1 MTAQA
6 QPLPAVLPGEDPVRG
21 EASAR
26 SDAPP
31 RERLLRAA
39 TELFCRHGIHAVG
52 VDAVVA
58 AAGTAKATLYKLFGS
73 KERLVETVLEAE
85 GQAWR
90 DWFLGGLE
98 AGEASPRERLDRIF
112 PLLAE
117 WFRDE
122 RFYGCPFINAVGEH
136 DKRDDRVRN
145 LTLAHKRQ
153 VAARLRALL
162 AEAGAPDPDALVHE
176 VGLLIDGAIVTALV
190 TRDPEVGAVGARAL
204 ASLLDNALPGAAPR
218 RRKRA

>member
-1 MTAQA
+1 MTARA
-6 QPLPAVLPGEDPVRG
+6 QPVPGDEGVGRN
-21 EASAR
+21 EN
-26 SDAPP
+26 PP

-39 TELFCRHGIHAVG
+39 SELFCRRGIHAVG

-85 GQAWR
+85 GRAWR
-90 DWFLGGLE
+90 DWFLGGLA

-112 PLLAE
+112 PLLGE

-136 DKRDDRVRN
+136 DKRDDRIRN

-153 VAARLRALL
+153 VVAHLRDLL
-162 AEAGAPDPDALVHE
+162 AEAGARDPDALVHE
-176 VGLLIDGAIVTALV
+176 VGLLVDGAIVTALV
-190 TRDPEVGAVGARAL
+190 TRDPQVGEVGARAL
-204 ASLLDNALPGAAPR
+204 NSLLDAALLRGA
-218 RRKRA
+218 

>member
-1 MTAQA
+1 MTGALRA
-6 QPLPAVLPGEDPVRG
+6 
-21 EASAR
+21 
-26 SDAPP
+26 APP
-31 RERLLRAA
+31 AGPLRAGTPRDRLLRAA

-73 KERLVETVLEAE
+73 KERLVETVLEQE
-85 GQAWR
+85 GRAWR

-98 AGEASPRERLDRIF
+98 AGEAPARERLERIF
-112 PLLAE
+112 PLLGT

-136 DKRDDRVRN
+136 DKRDDRIRA

-153 VAARLRALL
+153 VIARLRDLL
-162 AEAGAPDPDALVHE
+162 AEAGARDPDSLVHE

-190 TRDPEVGAVGARAL
+190 TRDPEVGRVGARAL
-204 ASLLDNALPGAAPR
+204 ASLLDGALPARERRAA
-218 RRKRA
+218 AV

>member
-1 MTAQA
+1 MT
-6 QPLPAVLPGEDPVRG
+6 VRVG
-21 EASAR
+21 DTHPR
-26 SDAPP
+26 SEGPP
-31 RERLLRAA
+31 RERLQRAA
-39 TELFCRHGIHAVG
+39 SELFFRYGIHAVG

-85 GQAWR
+85 GRSWR
-90 DWFLGGLE
+90 DWFLGGLD

-136 DKRDDRVRN
+136 DKRDDRIRA

-153 VAARLRALL
+153 VVARLRDLL
-162 AEAGAPDPDALVHE
+162 AEAGARDPDALGWE
-176 VGLLIDGAIVTALV
+176 VGLLVDGAIVTALL
-190 TRDPEVGAVGARAL
+190 TRDPEVGRVGARAL
-204 ASLLDNALPGAAPR
+204 GSLLDAALPGAPCR
-218 RRKRA
+218 GRKTA

>member
-1 MTAQA
+1 MTAEA
-6 QPLPAVLPGEDPVRG
+6 LPGDTPSRRRLLTRG
-21 EASAR
+21 EGS
-26 SDAPP
+26 P

-39 TELFCRHGIHAVG
+39 SELFFRYGIHAVG

-85 GQAWR
+85 GRAWR
-90 DWFLGGLE
+90 DWFIGALD

-136 DKRDDRVRN
+136 DKHDDRIRA

-153 VAARLRALL
+153 VTGRLRDLL
-162 AEAGAPDPDALVHE
+162 AEAGARDPDALGHE
-176 VGLLIDGAIVTALV
+176 VGLLVDGAIVTALF
-190 TRDPEVGAVGARAL
+190 TRDPEVGQVGARAL
-204 ASLLDNALPGAAPR
+204 SSLLDAALPR
-218 RRKRA
+218 RRTGG